1 MESCSGKVKVS
12 HCLMVYCLISEEK
25 YSQGYVI
32 DVGQNLKTLI
42 IHEEKT
48 KEIVNLHKL

>member
-1 MESCSGKVKVS
+1 MESYSGKEKV
-12 HCLMVYCLISEEK
+12 CLMVYCLISEEK